1 MRRSKFMKSEGKK
14 SIETEKSNTEGRKEA
29 ERNKEIQYKDRN

>member
-14 SIETEKSNTEGRKEA
+14 SIETKKSITEGRKEV
-29 ERNKEIQYKDRN
+29 ERNKERQYKDRN